1 MESFYMYGVFVLSIR
16 NDTLSGSCKI
26 VLIEAYVDSE
36 ISLSPF
42 VYSLG
47 DAGYQWQGWVKQFD
61 RDSSTKWVFRVWK
74 IRIYYLIWS
83 W

>member
-1 MESFYMYGVFVLSIR
+1 MESFYMYGVIVLSIR
-16 NDTLSGSCKI
+16 NDTLRGSCKI

-47 DAGYQWQGWVKQFD
+47 DAGY
-61 RDSSTKWVFRVWK
+61 R
-74 IRIYYLIWS
+74 Y
-83 W
+83 